1 MKPTDQLTDKS
12 TNGWM
17 DEKQDVE
24 WRSWLTLA
32 YQQSK
37 QTVSKIKQGH

>member
-17 DEKQDVE
+17 DK
-24 WRSWLTLA
+24 
-32 YQQSK
+32 
-37 QTVSKIKQGH
+37 KQGEELRLFGVQTEPTNSK